1 MSKTLNHGYNVPE
14 KGTEDWHIPLNDNFR
29 RYDTDIEIRD
39 REERRA
45 EYESKSGAKFLATDT
60 ERVFVGDGSDWRA
73 LDSTGLTPTVEA
85 LEPPEGG
92 SLRIRG
98 RNNWNLRGSE
108 GDLRIGDGEHR
119 LKIGVALGG
128 AGAGACNVQA
138 HGGINQLGLGTAGEN
153 VLQLGEDR
161 ATFDRNVGIG
171 GDHDSPRTRLDVRG
185 SAGGPAD
192 SVDRH
197 VVAVEETGSSG
208 GGDVLALKVND
219 PNPNTR
225 QNFVTFMDRDTVVG
239 RVEGT
244 GGGVTYESG
253 FGDFAEFLP
262 KADPSDRFEPGT
274 VVGLRS
280 GAVVPGT
287 AGADAALVVSDRYV
301 VLGNTPPD
309 GEEHAHVPVALVGQ
323 VPVRVRGAVDAGDVL
338 VPSDDD
344 DGTASGVAPS
354 GWDPLEHPLVVGRAL
369 EGAGGT
375 GDGETTVTV
384 AVGLH
389 DLEPVAA
396 RLRAGRERVTA
407 LETTVERYRQRIDEL
422 EREIGRL
429 RETVDGV
436 GTETGQVRE
445 RLAALEETVTTLATD
460 TGRNPATA
468 DD

>member
-1 MSKTLNHGYNVPE
+1 MPETPNHGYNVPN
-14 KGTEDWHIPLNDNFR
+14 KGATDWHIPLNENFR
-29 RYDTDIEIRD
+29 QYDTDIEVRD
-39 REERRA
+39 REGRRG
-45 EYESKSGAKFLATDT
+45 EYEPKPGAKFLATDT
-60 ERVFVGDGSDWRA
+60 ERVYVGDGSNWQA
-73 LDSTGLTPTVEA
+73 LASTGLTPTVEA
-85 LEPPEGG
+85 LEPPEDG

-98 RNNWNLRGSE
+98 RNNWNLEGSE
-108 GDLRIGDGEHR
+108 GDLRIGDEDHR

-128 AGAGACNVQA
+128 GGAGACNVQA
-138 HGGINQLGLGTAGEN
+138 HGGLNRLGFGAAGEN
-153 VLQLGEDR
+153 VLQLRTDG

-171 GDHDSPRTRLDVRG
+171 GDHGDPRTRLDVRG
-185 SAGGPAD
+185 SASGPAD

-219 PNPNTR
+219 PDPDTR

-262 KADPSDRFEPGT
+262 KADPADRFDPGT

-287 AGADAALVVSDRYV
+287 DGADAALVVSDRYV
-301 VLGNTPPD
+301 VLGNTPPA

-323 VPVRVRGAVDAGDVL
+323 VPVRVRGAVDAGDLL
-338 VPSDDD
+338 VPSNDD
-344 DGTASGVAPS
+344 DGTASGIVPS
-354 GWDPLEHPLVVGRAL
+354 GWDPREHPLVVGRAL

-375 GDGETTVTV
+375 GDGETTVTA

-396 RLRAGRERVTA
+396 RLRADRERVAA
-407 LETTVERYRQRIDEL
+407 LEATVERYRRRIDEL
-422 EREIGRL
+422 EREAERL
-429 RETVDGV
+429 RETIDGV
-436 GTETGQVRE
+436 DAENEQLRE

-460 TGRNPATA
+460 TGRTSATA